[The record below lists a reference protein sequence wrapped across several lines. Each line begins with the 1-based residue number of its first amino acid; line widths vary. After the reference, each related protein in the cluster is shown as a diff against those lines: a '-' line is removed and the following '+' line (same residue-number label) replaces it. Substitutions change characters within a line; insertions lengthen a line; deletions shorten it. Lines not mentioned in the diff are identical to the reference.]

1 MFSPSEDQCLC
12 DFTIKVNE
20 NQIDATFIA
29 LEIYLK
35 LSNKWT
41 KESALQ
47 DWFLQRQWI
56 MGNKENNV
64 WSRIK
69 CLDQFFLSQNV
80 QFSAYILY
88 IHGRLT
94 KVKIKIFEHI
104 SFLMMMFWIIK
115 YSFLIWT
122 NFHCTILYNE
132 NLFKKEVRSGT
143 SWNLSYTFSHY
154 FVY

>member
-1 MFSPSEDQCLC
+1 MDENQSFLQIGFSINIPRQKHLVHVVLWLRNMFSPSEDQCLIC

-56 MGNKENNV
+56 MGNK
-64 WSRIK
+64 
-69 CLDQFFLSQNV
+69 
-80 QFSAYILY
+80 
-88 IHGRLT
+88 
-94 KVKIKIFEHI
+94 IFE
-104 SFLMMMFWIIK
+104 
-115 YSFLIWT
+115 
-122 NFHCTILYNE
+122 
-132 NLFKKEVRSGT
+132 
-143 SWNLSYTFSHY
+143 
-154 FVY
+154 